1 MSTRRIL
8 IVDDDSNVVRILART
23 FERSGYAVTTA
34 RNGAQAHHALS
45 SQEPFEAMICDIQMP
60 QLTGRE
66 LCQKLANEGPYLPA
80 VVVVVT
86 SRSEADERDWVREIP
101 AITLIEKPVGPKQ
114 LLRTVRERLE
124 QTDACDQATD
134 SERRAA

>member
-1 MSTRRIL
+1 MSSRRIL

-34 RNGAQAHHALS
+34 RNGAQAHETLAT
-45 SQEPFEAMICDIQMP
+45 QDPFAAMICDIQMP

-66 LCQKLANEGPYLPA
+66 LCQKLASEGPYLPP
-80 VVVVVT
+80 VIVIVT
-86 SRSEADERDWVREIP
+86 SRSEADERSWVQEIP
-101 AITLIEKPVGPKQ
+101 SISLVEKPVGPKQ

-124 QTDACDQATD
+124 QTTAFDQRD
-134 SERRAA
+134 ERRAA